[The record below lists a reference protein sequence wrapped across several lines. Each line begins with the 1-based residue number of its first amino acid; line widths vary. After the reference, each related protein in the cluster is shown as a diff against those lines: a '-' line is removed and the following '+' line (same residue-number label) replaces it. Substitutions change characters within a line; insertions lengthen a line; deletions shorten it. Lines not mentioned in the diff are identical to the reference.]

1 MVLIKCRIDAD
12 YKDDGIEH
20 QDEDNDKDF
29 SSQYNQKV
37 IMVNVDAGAVI
48 MSILP
53 VLDSIE
59 FGIKAYQT
67 EKANDPYLTGL
78 QKILKQALKCLQT
91 IGVSPIESVGKQFDP
106 NIHNAI
112 AHVNDPEL
120 PKNVVKEV
128 IQTGYMYKGNIIRY
142 ASVIVAN

>member
-12 YKDDGIEH
+12 YKPNSILH
-20 QDEDNDKDF
+20 QDKENDKDYL
-29 SSQYNQKV
+29 SQSNQQVIKV
-37 IMVNVDAGAVI
+37 EGEASTVI
-48 MSILP
+48 MSFLP
-53 VLDSIE
+53 ILDSIE
-59 FGIKAYQT
+59 FGIKAYQS
-67 EKANDPYLTGL
+67 ENANNPHLTGL
-78 QKILKQALKCLQT
+78 QKILEQALNCLQT